1 MNDKSGPHT
10 PAEYDE
16 KVIMAVR
23 AFHEGKASR
32 GQQMLFRY
40 WLLNAVCRV
49 DDMSFRI
56 GGEDGR
62 RATDFAEG
70 KRYVANQYR
79 KMLNPITLAATQM
92 KRRAGKRRGKTAE
105 ANEA

>member
-1 MNDKSGPHT
+1 MAERRDLGPIA

-16 KVIMAVR
+16 DVIMAVR
-23 AFHEGKASR
+23 AFHEGKASQS
-32 GQQMLFRY
+32 QQIIVRD

-49 DDMSFRI
+49 DDMSFRL

-79 KMLNPITLAATQM
+79 KMLNPVTLMAL
-92 KRRAGKRRGKTAE
+92 RRATGKRRGTTAAE
-105 ANEA
+105 AG

>member
-1 MNDKSGPHT
+1 MTKDIGPHA

-16 KVIMAVR
+16 AVIMAVR
-23 AFHEGKASR
+23 AFDGGKASE
-32 GQQMLFRY
+32 GQQKLVRD

-49 DDMSFRI
+49 EDMSFRV

-62 RATDFAEG
+62 RLTDFAEG

-79 KMLNPITLAATQM
+79 KMLHPVTLAAWR
-92 KRRAGKRRGKTAE
+92 KSHGSNEG
-105 ANEA
+105 ANEAK